1 MGLGIIS
8 AILILIV
15 LEQWSELKKV
25 KENIF
30 ELDTK
35 IFLYKTYCQVQ
46 DANMGKLK
54 IKCAALKERRKN
66 KKKYRVIRRVK
77 R

>member
-1 MGLGIIS
+1 MGLVA

-46 DANMGKLK
+46 DENMGE
-54 IKCAALKERRKN
+54 IKN
-66 KKKYRVIRRVK
+66 
-77 R
+77 